1 MPRKPRFYLP
11 GVPVHIVQRGHSRE
25 AVFFEDGDYSAYL
38 NWLGEAAE
46 RYSCA
51 IHAYVLMTNH
61 VHILATPKTDDGIT
75 RLMQYTG
82 RHYVP
87 YINHTYG
94 TSGSI
99 WEGRYKASL
108 IEDDH
113 YLLTCMRYIE
123 LNPVRA
129 NMVKS
134 PAHYRWSSYRCN
146 AQAKEDELITAHP
159 LYTDLGRT
167 KAARSDAYRALFAAQ
182 LDADALTDIR
192 DAWQSGTPLGRSRF
206 KEKVERKLKCKL
218 GHARRGRPPKIS

>member
-1 MPRKPRFYLP
+1 M
-11 GVPVHIVQRGHSRE
+11 S
-25 AVFFEDGDYSAYL
+25 
-38 NWLGEAAE
+38 WLGEGAA
-46 RYSCA
+46 RYGCA

-61 VHILATPKTDDGIT
+61 VHILATPKAQDGIA

-82 RHYVP
+82 RRYVP
-87 YINHTYG
+87 YVNHRYG

-108 IEDDH
+108 IEDEH

-146 AQAKEDELITAHP
+146 AHAKEDRLITPHA
-159 LYTDLGRT
+159 LYLALGRI
-167 KAARSDAYRALFAAQ
+167 KNARADAYRARFAVH
-182 LDADALTDIR
+182 LDTAALTDIR
-192 DAWQSGTPLGRSRF
+192 EAWQSGTPLGRDRF
-206 KEKVERKLKCKL
+206 REKVERKLQCEV
-218 GHARRGRPPKIS
+218 GYARRGRPARLRDRS